1 MSVIIPQINQIIN
14 TRLYRHI
21 DITTL
26 IDQCHKNLFANYIKR
41 LQKPFYN
48 RVFAVV
54 RQDKMPNFYE
64 NDFLAKF
71 SGVGVDKVSQ
81 LQTIFDCAILPSKKI
96 LLGNFAWSV
105 FGGKSRVFGGSSKS
119 GGGSPIWMYSSSTT
133 TTTTTNQ
140 KRPPKRLKKSKS
152 KKLSLNV
159 GFDTEYVLMPALG
172 ANKVLS
178 SQLWFRELDF
188 GLVFIHDNGKR
199 TEISTMMSL
208 AFDFLGLPISE
219 TTSKTLSVRFIS
231 HFNIAEYQS
240 LSSWGKKELN
250 LGTMSNFDDRI
261 AFKWWQKTQ
270 ASDVLRKSFVS
281 FGATKL
287 KITTAATA
295 YTRESVKIDFWFAD
309 TCLIHNTSLREIGEN
324 LGIPKLDVGD
334 DITQMDVLLSRDL
347 GSYLDYSINDSF
359 ITVEFYAAYVDLC
372 ESFGVSKIPLT
383 SSSLG
388 VEYIRKNLSEDEF
401 LSVYGGVKTL
411 VLDSGRLMPNKA
423 YSAFCEPFKAV
434 YHGGKNACFVRD
446 YDENAITY
454 DYDLKNAYPTAMMR
468 LGTYDIKSV
477 PAQYSKD
484 HWRDEIADDDL
495 GWLEIKFKVKDS
507 VKFPPFAY
515 EDPDGK
521 GLIYFREGTLCV
533 TSVEL
538 WTSLKNDWLEEC
550 EVIQSQY
557 WRSTGQN
564 PLVKVLVKLIE
575 LRAEY
580 KAAGNM
586 VMQSMCKLL
595 INSIYGK
602 MAQGV
607 KNIKMPYSAISNPAF
622 ASYITATIRA
632 VVTEQMN
639 ALQDVLCVTTDGYL
653 LKREIDAQMMSKLLK
668 KPLSEK
674 LSKTR
679 ENAGLG
685 KDILELKHV
694 GTGYFVFRTRCY
706 GQFFGEQT
714 LFAKG
719 GVKVIGLNTN
729 KEMFG
734 FLKQV
739 HIDGHYDEVS
749 LTPKNVVYNKGCDLI
764 TCVKEQK
771 KMLLDLDYKCKHIFS
786 MDLKTR
792 EVIITTEAYKNLAEY
807 EIHKNAYE
815 RLYRVFSDHRNI
827 HATPERFDE
836 AYPLLELF
844 KTDFLPGGYRFW
856 SIKALMVEMLVPYF
870 PDMSDR
876 ALAKLLETDHTTIGK
891 WRKTPRELDIKKLDR
906 YLLSLFLG
914 EFKESD
920 KIQKKLQERI

>member
-1 MSVIIPQINQIIN
+1 M
-14 TRLYRHI
+14 
-21 DITTL
+21 
-26 IDQCHKNLFANYIKR
+26 
-41 LQKPFYN
+41 
-48 RVFAVV
+48 VV
-54 RQDKMPNFYE
+54 RKDKIPNFYE

-71 SGVGVDKVSQ
+71 PGVGVDKVSQ
-81 LQTIFDCAILPSKKI
+81 LQAIFDCAILPSKKN

-105 FGGKSRVFGGSSKS
+105 FGGKSRVFGGSSQS
-119 GGGSPIWMYSSSTT
+119 GGGSPIWLYSSSTT
-133 TTTTTNQ
+133 TTTTTHR
-140 KRPPKRLKKSKS
+140 KRPSKRLKKSKT
-152 KKLSLNV
+152 KKLCLNV

-172 ANKVLS
+172 CNKVLS
-178 SQLWFRELDF
+178 SQLWLRELDF

-199 TEISTMMSL
+199 TEISTMTSL
-208 AFDFLGLPISE
+208 TFDFLGLPISE

-240 LSSWGKKELN
+240 LSEWGKKELN
-250 LGTMSNFDDRI
+250 LSSMSNFDDRI
-261 AFKWWQKTQ
+261 SYKWWQKTQ

-281 FGATKL
+281 FSATKL

-309 TCLIHNTSLREIGEN
+309 TCLIHNTSLREIGDN

-347 GSYLDYSINDSF
+347 GSYLDYSIQDSY
-359 ITVEFYAAYVDLC
+359 IAVEFYAAYVDLC
-372 ESFGVSKIPLT
+372 QSFGVSKIPLT

-411 VLDSGRLMPNKA
+411 VLDSGRLMTNKA
-423 YSAFCEPFKAV
+423 YSSFCEVFKNV
-434 YHGGKNACFVRD
+434 YHGGRNGCFERNID
-446 YDENAITY
+446 FKAMTY
-454 DYDLKNAYPTAMMR
+454 DYDLKNAYPSSMML
-468 LGTYDIKSV
+468 LGVYDIKSA
-477 PAQYSKD
+477 PKAYSD
-484 HWRDEIADDDL
+484 AWRDEIAVDDM
-495 GWLEIKFKVKDS
+495 GWLEIDFKIKDS

-521 GLIYFREGTLCV
+521 GLIYFREGTLWV

-538 WTSLKNDWLEEC
+538 WTSLKNDWLEYC
-550 EVIQSQY
+550 EVKQSQY
-557 WRSTGQN
+557 WRSQGKN
-564 PLVKVLVKLIE
+564 PLSKVLVELIN
-575 LRAEY
+575 LRAKY
-580 KAAGNM
+580 KAEKNT
-586 VMQSMCKLL
+586 VMESMCKLL

-607 KNIKMPYSAISNPAF
+607 KNVKMPYSAITNPAF

-639 ALQDVLCVTTDGYL
+639 VLQDVVCVTTDGYL
-653 LKREIDAQMMSKLLK
+653 LKKEITEKEMSNLLK
-668 KPLSEK
+668 QPLSSEI
-674 LSKTR
+674 SKTR
-679 ENAGLG
+679 ELNGLG
-685 KDILELKHV
+685 KDILELKHA
-694 GTGYFVFRTRCY
+694 GIGYFVFRTRCY
-706 GQFFGEQT
+706 GEFEGLKT

-719 GVKVIGLNTN
+719 GVKIIGLKTN
-729 KEMFG
+729 KEMFE

-739 HIDGHYDEVS
+739 HIDGYYDEVS
-749 LTPKNVVYNKGCDLI
+749 LTPKNVVYDKGGDLI

-827 HATPERFDE
+827 HATPERFCE

-844 KTDFLPGGYRFW
+844 KTDFLPTGYRFW
-856 SIKALMVEMLVPYF
+856 SIKAMMVEMLVPLF
-870 PDMSDR
+870 SEMTNR
-876 ALAKLLETDHTTIGK
+876 ALAKLLETDHTVVGK
-891 WRKTPRELDIKKLDR
+891 WCKAPKELDIKKLDR
-906 YLLSLFLG
+906 YLISLFLG

>member
-1 MSVIIPQINQIIN
+1 M
-14 TRLYRHI
+14 
-21 DITTL
+21 
-26 IDQCHKNLFANYIKR
+26 
-41 LQKPFYN
+41 
-48 RVFAVV
+48 VV
-54 RQDKMPNFYE
+54 RQDKIPNFYE

-71 SGVGVDKVSQ
+71 PGVGVDKVSQ
-81 LQTIFDCAILPSKKI
+81 LQAIFDHAILPSKKI

-105 FGGKSRVFGGSSKS
+105 FGGKSRIFGGSSQS
-119 GGGSPIWMYSSSTT
+119 GGGSPIWLYSSSTT
-133 TTTTTNQ
+133 TTTTTHQ

-152 KKLSLNV
+152 KKLCLNV

-172 ANKVLS
+172 CNKVLS
-178 SQLWFRELDF
+178 SQLWLRELDF

-219 TTSKTLSVRFIS
+219 TTSKMLSVRFIS

-240 LSSWGKKELN
+240 LSEWGKKELN
-250 LGTMSNFDDRI
+250 LSSMSNFDDRI
-261 AFKWWQKTQ
+261 AYKWWQKTQ

-281 FGATKL
+281 FQATKL

-309 TCLIHNTSLREIGEN
+309 TCLIHNTSLREIGDN

-347 GSYLDYSINDSF
+347 GSYLDYSIQDSF
-359 ITVEFYAAYVDLC
+359 IAVEFYAAYVDLC
-372 ESFGVSKIPLT
+372 QSFGVSKIPLT

-388 VEYIRKNLSEDEF
+388 VEYIRKNLSEDDF

-411 VLDSGRLMPNKA
+411 VLDSGRLMTNKA
-423 YSAFCEPFKAV
+423 YSSFCEPFKAV
-434 YHGGKNACFVRD
+434 YHGGKNACFLRD
-446 YDENAITY
+446 YDEDVKTY

-477 PAQYSKD
+477 PAQYSKE
-484 HWRDEIADDDL
+484 HWRDEIKDDDL
-495 GWLEIKFKVKDS
+495 GWLEIKFKIKDS
-507 VKFPPFAY
+507 VQYPPFAY

-521 GLIYFREGTLCV
+521 GLIYFREGTLLV
-533 TSVEL
+533 TAVEL
-538 WTSLKNDWLEEC
+538 WTSLRNDWLEEC
-550 EVIQSQY
+550 EVLQSQY

-564 PLVKVLVKLIE
+564 PLAKVLVKLIE

-622 ASYITATIRA
+622 ASYITAVIRA

-639 ALQDVLCVTTDGYL
+639 ELQNVLCVTTDGYL

-685 KDILELKHV
+685 GDILELKHV

-706 GQFFGEQT
+706 GQFNGKQT

-719 GVKVIGLNTN
+719 GVKIVGLKTN
-729 KEMFG
+729 KEMFL

-749 LTPKNVVYNKGCDLI
+749 LTPKNVVYNKGGDLI

-771 KMLLDLDYKCKHIFS
+771 KMLLDLDYKCKHIFAQ
-786 MDLKTR
+786 DLKSR
-792 EVIITTEAYKNLAEY
+792 EVVIRTEAYKNLQEY

-815 RLYRVFSDHRNI
+815 RLYRVFSDNRNI
-827 HATPERFDE
+827 HATPERFCE
-836 AYPLLELF
+836 AHALLELF
-844 KTDFLPGGYRFW
+844 KTDFLPAGYRFW
-856 SIKALMVEMLVPYF
+856 SVKALMVEMLVPYF

-876 ALAKLLETDHTTIGK
+876 ALAKLLEADHTTIGK
-891 WRKTPRELDIKKLDR
+891 WRKSPRELDIKKLDR
-906 YLLSLFLG
+906 YLISLFLG